1 MRPFARLLLV
11 FSLVAAS
18 PAAQAQPRVEV
29 LSYGT
34 YQGRTVRTVPMP
46 KSISG
51 QMNLIDELKH
61 VKKTR
66 EIFGRLGE
74 QFGFEY
80 RIHGIA
86 AGEKI
91 LILTTHPP
99 LTNPKTGDTMTTGE
113 REQDVA
119 PGARRYTGYGFDETY
134 EIGEGEWSFQIVY
147 RGRVIHEE
155 KFKIVVPVN

>member
-1 MRPFARLLLV
+1 MRPFFRLV
-11 FSLVAAS
+11 VAVAFALA
-18 PAAQAQPRVEV
+18 PAIAAAQPRVEV
-29 LSYGT
+29 TSYGT

-51 QMNLIDELKH
+51 QMNMIDELKH
-61 VKKTR
+61 LQKTR

-80 RIHGIA
+80 RIHGIP
-86 AGEKI
+86 AGETV
-91 LILTTHPP
+91 LIRTTHPP
-99 LTNPKTGDTMTTGE
+99 LTNPRTGDTMTTGE
-113 REQDVA
+113 REQEVT
-119 PGARRYTGYGFDETY
+119 PGALRYTGYGFDETY

-147 RGRVIHEE
+147 RDRVIHEE